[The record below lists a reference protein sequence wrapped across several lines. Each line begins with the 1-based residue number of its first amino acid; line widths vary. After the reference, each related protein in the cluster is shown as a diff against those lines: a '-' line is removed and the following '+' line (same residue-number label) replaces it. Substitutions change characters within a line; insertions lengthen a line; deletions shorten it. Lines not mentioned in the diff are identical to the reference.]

1 MERIIGNEQRK
12 GQREREK
19 GTQGEESK
27 NEKGRKQQ
35 GKKGGG
41 FMKGGGRMLL
51 IIAKVEVLR

>member
-1 MERIIGNEQRK
+1 MEMSRGKDK
-12 GQREREK
+12 GKGREREK
-19 GTQGEESK
+19 GTQGEENK

-35 GKKGGG
+35 GKKGGV